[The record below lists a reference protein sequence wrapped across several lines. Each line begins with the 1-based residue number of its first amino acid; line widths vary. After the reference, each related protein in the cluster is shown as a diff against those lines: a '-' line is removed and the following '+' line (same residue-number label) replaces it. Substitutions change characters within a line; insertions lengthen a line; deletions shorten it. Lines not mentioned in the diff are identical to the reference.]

1 MGKQSRAKSERR
13 RERQTMDAV
22 SREMDR
28 QGVYRRHGVVESV
41 LRSSAFIR
49 GWREAVA
56 AREGT
61 EREVED
67 LAGAHAVV
75 LEVLGALRVDARD
88 VRITMMRSM
97 DDVLHFFCRPDS
109 TRIAGELNGGGAAR
123 AAA

>member
-13 RERQTMDAV
+13 RARSTMDAV

-28 QGVYRRHGVVESV
+28 QGVYRRHGIVESV
-41 LRSSAFIR
+41 LRSSAFVR

-61 EREVED
+61 ATEVQD
-67 LAGAHAVV
+67 LVGAHGVV
-75 LEVLGALRVDARD
+75 LEVLAALAADARD
-88 VRITMMRSM
+88 VRITMKRST
-97 DDVLHFFCRPDS
+97 DNVLHFFCRPDS
-109 TRIAGELNGGGAAR
+109 TRIAGELSGAGVER